1 MRGRRDFGPK
11 RPTKLQ
17 SERQFTARRERK
29 VEALAR
35 ACTQL
40 YLRQSP
46 PRIFIASWRDTFC
59 RIPLLQ
65 RFMNVSVS
73 SWLGYSAKTD
83 ASSIAIG
90 TSPGRSGLCAC
101 NPSFGAMLA
110 SLHCDWLRYLAR
122 ENQGGQWPP

>member
-1 MRGRRDFGPK
+1 MRGQRDFGPK

-17 SERQFTARRERK
+17 SKRQSTARQERK

-35 ACTQL
+35 ACTLL

-59 RIPLLQ
+59 RTPLQQ

-73 SWLGYSAKTD
+73 SWLGDSAKTD

-101 NPSFGAMLA
+101 NRSFPAVLA
-110 SLHCDWLRYLAR
+110 SLHCDWLREVAK
-122 ENQGGQWPP
+122 ENQSGHWPP

>member
-17 SERQFTARRERK
+17 SKRQFTARRERK

-90 TSPGRSGLCAC
+90 TSPDGAAFARVIHLSELCWQVFTAT
-101 NPSFGAMLA
+101 G
-110 SLHCDWLRYLAR
+110 
-122 ENQGGQWPP
+122 